1 MNDLEKYLSKYDLI
15 FWDFD
20 GVIKDSIDVKTDAFY
35 EIFLQFGKN
44 ISDLVKTHHEM
55 NGGMSRYEKIP
66 IYLKLANQKPD
77 EFLVQK
83 ISEDFSKKV
92 VQRVINSPWVEKTKK
107 YLDEYNHL
115 KRFVLVTA
123 TPSFE
128 IKYILKSLEIDYY
141 FQVIYG
147 APIDKCYAI
156 QEYLKNNK
164 IPSGCAVMVGDSRG
178 DMDAAI
184 RNNIDFVLRKTS
196 YNKDL
201 LNTGNFNQFK

>member
-44 ISDLVKTHHEM
+44 ISDLVKIHHEM

-92 VQRVINSPWVEKTKK
+92 VQRVINSPWVEKTK
-107 YLDEYNHL
+107 
-115 KRFVLVTA
+115 
-123 TPSFE
+123 
-128 IKYILKSLEIDYY
+128 
-141 FQVIYG
+141 
-147 APIDKCYAI
+147 
-156 QEYLKNNK
+156 
-164 IPSGCAVMVGDSRG
+164 
-178 DMDAAI
+178 
-184 RNNIDFVLRKTS
+184 
-196 YNKDL
+196 
-201 LNTGNFNQFK
+201 NT

>member
-123 TPSFE
+123 TPTFE
-128 IKYILKSLEIDYY
+128 IKYILKSLEIDHY
-141 FQVIYG
+141 FHSIYG
-147 APIDKCYAI
+147 SPIDKFHAI
-156 QEYLKNNK
+156 QEYLNNNN
-164 IPSGCAVMVGDSRG
+164 ISPGCAVMVGDSRG